1 MTSGK
6 VFIEQG
12 GEAIVLSTQSKSF
25 MAVNDMLYGFEHV
38 LPLLLQV
45 SLSMLKNSRLCLK
58 GNFDSGFLQFIIWLL
73 INPPFVRVSRE
84 RQKGETK
91 REIPLAVCP

>member
-38 LPLLLQV
+38 LPLLFQA
-45 SLSMLKNSRLCLK
+45 SLSMLKNSRLPAKKAILTLTFFSLSF
-58 GNFDSGFLQFIIWLL
+58 GSH
-73 INPPFVRVSRE
+73 
-84 RQKGETK
+84 
-91 REIPLAVCP
+91 